1 MLNWHL
7 KNNPSLD
14 NGKTQVAVNLKYF
27 KNDKEKSIP
36 SEVILDFALK
46 EIDITKQTD
55 FIGFINE
62 KEETI
67 QFIREGKDDW
77 VIDVPTPEKEYVA
90 LQDLGLTTDKVKEI
104 VKAFFLNQDWRS
116 LCELTPI
123 TNSTFI
129 DCLYN
134 LF

>member
-1 MLNWHL
+1 M
-7 KNNPSLD
+7 
-14 NGKTQVAVNLKYF
+14 AVNLKYL

-67 QFIREGKDDW
+67 QFIRGGEDDW
-77 VIDVPTPEKEYVA
+77 LIDVPH
-90 LQDLGLTTDKVKEI
+90 
-104 VKAFFLNQDWRS
+104 S
-116 LCELTPI
+116 
-123 TNSTFI
+123 
-129 DCLYN
+129 
-134 LF
+134 